1 MEKSLLS
8 MIKIVAS
15 AALAASML
23 AGCGS
28 EAAVDPDVEIIDSQA
43 VYGCSTINVYNAGE
57 YIADETIPE
66 FERRFTA
73 RVNYDVFDSNE
84 TLYTKLLGGSSYD
97 VLVPSDYMIER
108 LMSEDML
115 QPLDKSVVT
124 NFSNIAPDVM
134 DMVKQ
139 FDPEEQ
145 YAAPYF
151 YGSVGLVYNNQVV
164 DQEIIESEGWDI
176 LHDERYKGRVY
187 AYDSQRDMFMVA
199 LKALGYSMNT
209 EDPTQIQEAYDWL
222 MEMNDA
228 VDPAYVTD
236 EVIDGMANG
245 DMDIAIMYSGDAAYV
260 ISENS
265 DMSYLEPSQ
274 GTNIWVDAMVI
285 PANAKNPDL
294 AHEFIN
300 FVSDYDGAYDNSS
313 FVGYTSPNQEVMD
326 TLSGEGGEY
335 EGIDAYV
342 PRSGNQNDEVFE
354 YNENTRKL
362 IANLWSK
369 VKIAAS
375 NAS

>member
-285 PANAKNPDL
+285 PANSSCPAL
-294 AHEFIN
+294 ANEFIN
-300 FVSDYDGAYDNSS
+300 FMMEDDIAQMTSEY
-313 FVGYTSPNQEVMD
+313 VGYTSPNTAVRD
-326 TLSGEGGEY
+326 YLSGELGDYFENP
-335 EGIDAYV
+335 AYL
-342 PRSGNQNDEVFE
+342 PRSGYDKDEVFHF
-354 YNENTRKL
+354 NEKMTRQL
-362 IANLWSK
+362 ADLYTR
-369 VKIAAS
+369 VKMSAAG
-375 NAS
+375 

>member
-164 DQEIIESEGWDI
+164 DQETIENEGWDI

-285 PANAKNPDL
+285 PANSSCPAL
-294 AHEFIN
+294 ANEFIN
-300 FVSDYDGAYDNSS
+300 FMMEDDIAQMNSEY
-313 FVGYTSPNQEVMD
+313 VGYTSPNTAVRD
-326 TLSGEGGEY
+326 YLSGELGDYFENP
-335 EGIDAYV
+335 AYL
-342 PRSGNQNDEVFE
+342 PRSGYEKDEVFHF
-354 YNENTRKL
+354 NEKMTRQL
-362 IANLWSK
+362 ADLYTR
-369 VKIAAS
+369 VKMSAAG
-375 NAS
+375 

>member
-73 RVNYDVFDSNE
+73 RVNYDVFDSNK
-84 TLYTKLLGGSSYD
+84 TLYKKLLGGSSYD

-164 DQEIIESEGWDI
+164 DQETIESEGWDI

-285 PANAKNPDL
+285 PANSSCPAL
-294 AHEFIN
+294 ANEFIN
-300 FVSDYDGAYDNSS
+300 FMMEDDIAQMNSEY
-313 FVGYTSPNQEVMD
+313 VGYTSPNTAVRD
-326 TLSGEGGEY
+326 YLSGELGDYFENP
-335 EGIDAYV
+335 AYL
-342 PRSGNQNDEVFE
+342 PRSGYDKDEVFHF
-354 YNENTRKL
+354 NEKMTRQL
-362 IANLWSK
+362 ADLYTR
-369 VKIAAS
+369 VKMSAAG
-375 NAS
+375 

>member
-28 EAAVDPDVEIIDSQA
+28 EAAVDPDVEIVDSQA
-43 VYGCSTINVYNAGE
+43 VYGCNTINVYNAGE

-285 PANAKNPDL
+285 PANSSCPAL
-294 AHEFIN
+294 ANEFIN
-300 FVSDYDGAYDNSS
+300 FMMEDDIAQMNSEY
-313 FVGYTSPNQEVMD
+313 VGYTSPNTAVRD
-326 TLSGEGGEY
+326 YLSGELGDYFENP
-335 EGIDAYV
+335 AYL
-342 PRSGNQNDEVFE
+342 PRSGYDKDEVFHF
-354 YNENTRKL
+354 NEKMTRQL
-362 IANLWSK
+362 ADLYTR
-369 VKIAAS
+369 VKMSAAG
-375 NAS
+375 

>member
-8 MIKIVAS
+8 TIKIVAS

-115 QPLDKSVVT
+115 QSLDKSVVT

-164 DQEIIESEGWDI
+164 DQETIESEGWDI

-285 PANAKNPDL
+285 PANSSCPAL
-294 AHEFIN
+294 ANEFIN
-300 FVSDYDGAYDNSS
+300 FMMEDDIAQMNSEY
-313 FVGYTSPNQEVMD
+313 VGYTSPNTAVRD
-326 TLSGEGGEY
+326 YLSGELGDYFENP
-335 EGIDAYV
+335 AYL
-342 PRSGNQNDEVFE
+342 PRSGYDQDEVFHF
-354 YNENTRKL
+354 NEKMTRQL
-362 IANLWSK
+362 ADLYTR
-369 VKIAAS
+369 VKMSAAG
-375 NAS
+375 

>member
-28 EAAVDPDVEIIDSQA
+28 EAAVDPDVEIVDSQA

-164 DQEIIESEGWDI
+164 DQETIESEGWDI

-236 EVIDGMANG
+236 EVIDGMTNG

-285 PANAKNPDL
+285 PANSSCPAL
-294 AHEFIN
+294 ANEFIN
-300 FVSDYDGAYDNSS
+300 FMMEDDIAQMNSEY
-313 FVGYTSPNQEVMD
+313 VGYTSPNTAVRD
-326 TLSGEGGEY
+326 YLSGELGDYFENP
-335 EGIDAYV
+335 AYL
-342 PRSGNQNDEVFE
+342 PRSGYDKDEVFHF
-354 YNENTRKL
+354 NEKMTRQL
-362 IANLWSK
+362 ADLYTR
-369 VKIAAS
+369 VKMSAAG
-375 NAS
+375 

>member
-236 EVIDGMANG
+236 EVIDGMTNG

-285 PANAKNPDL
+285 PANSSCPAL
-294 AHEFIN
+294 ANEFIN
-300 FVSDYDGAYDNSS
+300 FMMEDDIAQMNSEY
-313 FVGYTSPNQEVMD
+313 VGYTSPNTAVRD
-326 TLSGEGGEY
+326 YLSGELGDYFENP
-335 EGIDAYV
+335 AYL
-342 PRSGNQNDEVFE
+342 PRSGYDKDEVFHF
-354 YNENTRKL
+354 NEKMTRQL
-362 IANLWSK
+362 ADLYTR
-369 VKIAAS
+369 VKMSAAG
-375 NAS
+375 

>member
-164 DQEIIESEGWDI
+164 DQETVESEGWDI

-285 PANAKNPDL
+285 PANSSCPAL
-294 AHEFIN
+294 ANEFIN
-300 FVSDYDGAYDNSS
+300 FMMEDDIAQMNSEY
-313 FVGYTSPNQEVMD
+313 VGYTSPNTAVRD
-326 TLSGEGGEY
+326 YLSGELGDYFENP
-335 EGIDAYV
+335 AYL
-342 PRSGNQNDEVFE
+342 PRSGYDKDEVFHF
-354 YNENTRKL
+354 NEKMTRQL
-362 IANLWSK
+362 ADLYTR
-369 VKIAAS
+369 VKMSAAG
-375 NAS
+375 

>member
-164 DQEIIESEGWDI
+164 DQETIENEGWDI

-209 EDPTQIQEAYDWL
+209 EDPTQIQEAYEWL

-285 PANAKNPDL
+285 PANSSCPAL
-294 AHEFIN
+294 ANEFIN
-300 FVSDYDGAYDNSS
+300 FMMEDDIAQMNSEY
-313 FVGYTSPNQEVMD
+313 VGYTSPNTAVRD
-326 TLSGEGGEY
+326 YLSGELGDYFENP
-335 EGIDAYV
+335 AYL
-342 PRSGNQNDEVFE
+342 PRSGYDKDEVFHF
-354 YNENTRKL
+354 NEKMTRQL
-362 IANLWSK
+362 ADLYTR
-369 VKIAAS
+369 VKMSAAG
-375 NAS
+375 

>member
-28 EAAVDPDVEIIDSQA
+28 EAAVDPDVEIVDSQA

-285 PANAKNPDL
+285 PANSSCPAL
-294 AHEFIN
+294 ANEFIN
-300 FVSDYDGAYDNSS
+300 FMMEDDIAQMNSEY
-313 FVGYTSPNQEVMD
+313 VGYTSPNTAVRD
-326 TLSGEGGEY
+326 YLSGELGDYFENP
-335 EGIDAYV
+335 AYL
-342 PRSGNQNDEVFE
+342 PRSGYDKDEVFHF
-354 YNENTRKL
+354 NEKMTRQL
-362 IANLWSK
+362 ADLYTR
-369 VKIAAS
+369 VKMSAAG
-375 NAS
+375 

>member
-28 EAAVDPDVEIIDSQA
+28 EAAVDPDVEIIDSQT

-164 DQEIIESEGWDI
+164 DQETIESEGWDI
-176 LHDERYKGRVY
+176 LHDERYKGRIY

-285 PANAKNPDL
+285 PANSSCPAL
-294 AHEFIN
+294 ANEFIN
-300 FVSDYDGAYDNSS
+300 FMMEDDIAQMNSEY
-313 FVGYTSPNQEVMD
+313 VGYTSPNTAVRD
-326 TLSGEGGEY
+326 YLSGELGDYFENP
-335 EGIDAYV
+335 AYL
-342 PRSGNQNDEVFE
+342 PRSGYDKDEVFHF
-354 YNENTRKL
+354 NEKMTRQL
-362 IANLWSK
+362 ADLYTR
-369 VKIAAS
+369 VKMSAAG
-375 NAS
+375 

>member
-8 MIKIVAS
+8 TIKIVSS

-28 EAAVDPDVEIIDSQA
+28 EAVVDPDVEIIDSQA

-164 DQEIIESEGWDI
+164 DQETIENEGWDI

-285 PANAKNPDL
+285 PANSSCPAL
-294 AHEFIN
+294 ANEFIN
-300 FVSDYDGAYDNSS
+300 FMMEDDIAQMNSEY
-313 FVGYTSPNQEVMD
+313 VGYTSPNTAVRD
-326 TLSGEGGEY
+326 YLSGELGDYFENP
-335 EGIDAYV
+335 AYL
-342 PRSGNQNDEVFE
+342 PRSGYEKDEVFHF
-354 YNENTRKL
+354 NEKMTRQL
-362 IANLWSK
+362 ADLYTR
-369 VKIAAS
+369 VKMSAAG
-375 NAS
+375 

>member
-115 QPLDKSVVT
+115 QPLDKSIVT

-164 DQEIIESEGWDI
+164 DQETIESEGWDI

-285 PANAKNPDL
+285 PANSSCPAL
-294 AHEFIN
+294 ANEFIN
-300 FVSDYDGAYDNSS
+300 FMMEDDIAQMNSEY
-313 FVGYTSPNQEVMD
+313 VGYTSPNTAVRD
-326 TLSGEGGEY
+326 YLSGELGDYFENP
-335 EGIDAYV
+335 AYL
-342 PRSGNQNDEVFE
+342 PRSGYDKDEVFHF
-354 YNENTRKL
+354 NEKMTRQL
-362 IANLWSK
+362 ADLYTR
-369 VKIAAS
+369 VKMSAAG
-375 NAS
+375 